1 MPSSTSALGGIRV
14 IDFTHFIAGP
24 FCTMILGD
32 LGAEVIKI
40 EGPKGD
46 TFRNFKPH
54 VQGEGAPFLW
64 VNRNKSGVVLDFASK
79 DGARLVR
86 ELIATAD
93 VVVENFS
100 SGVMKRYGL
109 DYESL
114 ARINPKLIYCSIS
127 AYGRQG
133 ALADRVGFDPVVQAE
148 TGFMSMNGHP
158 DQEMTRTGPAIMDM
172 STGMMAAN
180 AVLGALVARERNGKG
195 QYVEA
200 VLYDTAAT
208 MVGFHAMN
216 WLVSGINPTRFGN
229 SSPDS
234 APMGMFQ
241 ASDGP
246 FYLACAND
254 GLFKRLAENLPGG
267 SELVSAS
274 EFSSPALRVEN
285 RTKLTKVL
293 NVIFAT
299 ATRETWVEKLRKG
312 GIPAGIPRTVEE
324 AFQSSEMKARD
335 LVTTID
341 HPTAGKI
348 PNIALP
354 IKLEGTPLSKPV
366 AAPML
371 GQHTADILRTILG
384 LSAQQISELESAG
397 TIATADHRVK

>member
-1 MPSSTSALGGIRV
+1 MPASTSALGGIRV

-32 LGAEVIKI
+32 LGAEVIKV

-46 TFRNFKPH
+46 TFRHFKPH
-54 VQGEGAPFLW
+54 VAGEGVPFLW
-64 VNRNKSGVVLDFASK
+64 VNRNKSGVVLDFTSEAGGK
-79 DGARLVR
+79 LVR
-86 ELIATAD
+86 DLIARAD

-109 DYESL
+109 DYDSV
-114 ARINPKLIYCSIS
+114 AAINPRLVYCSIS

-133 ALADRVGFDPVVQAE
+133 PLADRVGFDPVVQAE

-158 DQEMTRTGPAIMDM
+158 DQEMTRTGPAIMDI

-180 AVLGALVARERNGKG
+180 AVLGALLARERTGAG

-200 VLYDTAAT
+200 ALFDTAAT

-241 ASDGP
+241 AADGP

-254 GLFKRLAENLPGG
+254 GLFKRLVDTVLGRAD
-267 SELVSAS
+267 LVTAPQ
-274 EFSSPALRVEN
+274 FATPAQRVEN
-285 RTKLTKVL
+285 RVELTRVL
-293 NVIFAT
+293 NLVFASGP
-299 ATRETWVEKLRKG
+299 REAWVEKLRKG

-324 AFQSSEMKARD
+324 AFQSPEMKAREI
-335 LVTTID
+335 VSTID
-341 HPTAGKI
+341 HPKAGKI

-354 IKLEGTPLSKPV
+354 IRLAGTPIADPV
-366 AAPML
+366 AAPGL
-371 GQHTADILRTILG
+371 GQHTSDVLRSVLG
-384 LSAQQISELESAG
+384 LTALEIAELQRAG
-397 TIATADHRVK
+397 TIGAADPGTM